1 MSLVNEI
8 ESIIVKNIPDA
19 MVIVHNINDDG
30 EHFEAIVISEKFD
43 TISLLKQHQMVMKPL
58 RDAFDTRVHAL
69 GLKTFG
75 LKKWEETKE
84 SHAMINERIK
94 EKYKQWHKN

>member
-1 MSLVNEI
+1 MSLVTEI

-19 MVIVHNINDDG
+19 MVIVHNINEDG

-58 RDAFDTRVHAL
+58 REAFDSKVHAL

-75 LKKWEETKE
+75 LIKWNESKE
-84 SHAMINERIK
+84 NFAMINERIK
-94 EKYKQWHKN
+94 EKYNQ

>member
-1 MSLVNEI
+1 MSLVTEI
-8 ESIIVKNIPDA
+8 ESIILKNIPDA

-58 RDAFDTRVHAL
+58 REAFDTKVHAL
-69 GLKTFG
+69 GLKTFSI
-75 LKKWEETKE
+75 KKWNESKE
-84 SHAMINERIK
+84 DFAMINKKIK
-94 EKYKQWHKN
+94 EKYNQ

>member
-8 ESIIVKNIPDA
+8 EAIIIKNIPDA
-19 MVIVHNINDDG
+19 MIIVHNINEDG

-43 TISLLKQHQMVMKPL
+43 TISLLKQHQMVMQPL
-58 RDAFDTRVHAL
+58 RDAFDTKVHAL

-75 LKKWEETKE
+75 LKKWDENKE
-84 SHAMINERIK
+84 DHPQINERIK
-94 EKYKQWHKN
+94 EKYK

>member
-1 MSLVNEI
+1 MSLVIEI
-8 ESIIVKNIPDA
+8 ESIILKNIPDA

-58 RDAFDTRVHAL
+58 REAFDTKVHAL
-69 GLKTFG
+69 GLKTFS
-75 LKKWEETKE
+75 LKKWNESKE
-84 SHAMINERIK
+84 DFAMINKKIK
-94 EKYKQWHKN
+94 EKYNQ